1 MARAAALDAVDRK
14 ILEVLQRDAR
24 VTNQRL
30 SEMVNLSPS
39 ACFERVR
46 RLEKAGIVAAYRASL
61 DLGKLCRSV
70 TVVATV
76 QLGSHDQAAF
86 GRFEA
91 AVRATP
97 DIVECFA
104 VTGAFDYVLRF
115 VCADMASYQAASD
128 TLLAKGPPLAQFHSH
143 VVLGATKT
151 FAGFPLDRL
160 L

>member
-1 MARAAALDAVDRK
+1 MARETTLDGIDRK
-14 ILEVLQRDAR
+14 ILDVLQRDAR
-24 VTNQRL
+24 ITNQRL
-30 SEMVNLSPS
+30 SEIVNLSPS

-46 RLEKAGIVAAYRASL
+46 RLEKAGIIGGYRASL
-61 DLGKLCRSV
+61 ALGKLCRSV

-86 GRFEA
+86 ARFDA
-91 AVRATP
+91 AVRAAP
-97 DIVECFA
+97 EIVECFA

-115 VCADMASYQAASD
+115 VCPDMASYQQASE

-143 VVLGATKT
+143 VVLEATKP

>member
-1 MARAAALDAVDRK
+1 MARTSPIDGVDRK
-14 ILEVLQRDAR
+14 ILEILQSEAR

-30 SEMVNLSPS
+30 SEMVALSPS

-46 RLEKAGIVAAYRASL
+46 RLEKAGILAAYRASL

-86 GRFEA
+86 ARFEA
-91 AVRATP
+91 AVRATAE
-97 DIVECFA
+97 IVECFA

-115 VCADMASYQAASD
+115 VCPDMAGYQAASD
-128 TLLAKGPPLAQFHSH
+128 ALLARGPPLAQFHSH

-151 FAGFPLDRL
+151 FTGFPLDRL